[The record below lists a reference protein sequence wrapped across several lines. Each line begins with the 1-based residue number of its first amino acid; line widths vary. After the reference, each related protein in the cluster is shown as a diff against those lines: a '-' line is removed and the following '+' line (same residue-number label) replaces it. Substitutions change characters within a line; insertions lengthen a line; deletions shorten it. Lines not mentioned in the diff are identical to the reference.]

1 MNIQEWYI
9 VSMGIITLGGLGV
22 FLYSFNMW
30 AIISA
35 ILAFIN
41 AYGQYQ
47 LTGFGGKKD
56 A

>member
-9 VSMGIITLGGLGV
+9 VSMGIITLGGLAV
-22 FLYSFNMW
+22 FINSFDGW
-30 AIISA
+30 ALISA
-35 ILAFIN
+35 GLAFVN